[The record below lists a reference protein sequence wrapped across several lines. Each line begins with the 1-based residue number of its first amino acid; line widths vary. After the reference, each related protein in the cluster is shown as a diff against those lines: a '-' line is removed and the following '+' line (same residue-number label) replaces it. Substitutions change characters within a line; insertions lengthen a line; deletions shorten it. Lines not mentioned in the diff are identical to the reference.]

1 MDDPDSLRIQY
12 EIAVIQHKQN
22 LVELGLHQV
31 DVIRRRRKRRGRRRF
46 WVRPW
51 IGRRRQFG
59 LYDQLLVQLRNE
71 DQASFKNFMRM
82 PPEMF
87 DELLTRVGPGIT
99 KQNTHYREALDP
111 GLKLALTLRHLAS
124 GTKYHSMVGGCP
136 TIPYPCSS
144 QKCARPSSMNTRMR

>member
-12 EIAVIQHKQN
+12 EIAVLQHKQN

-31 DVIRRRRKRRGRRRF
+31 DVIRRRRKRKGRRRF

-59 LYDQLLVQLRNE
+59 LYDQLLVELRNE

-82 PPEMF
+82 PPDMF

-99 KQNTHYREALDP
+99 K
-111 GLKLALTLRHLAS
+111 
-124 GTKYHSMVGGCP
+124 
-136 TIPYPCSS
+136 
-144 QKCARPSSMNTRMR
+144 